1 MSCASATPLPAILP
15 AISCHAPAVHVL
27 RPGSVTIPWR
37 AALLAGIAAI
47 STILARPRQRLALR
61 ELDDH
66 LLRDI
71 GLSRAEAGRQASKP
85 FWP

>member
-1 MSCASATPLPAILP
+1 
-15 AISCHAPAVHVL
+15 V
-27 RPGSVTIPWR
+27 
-37 AALLAGIAAI
+37 LLAGTAAI
-47 STILARPRQRLALR
+47 STILARRRQRLALR